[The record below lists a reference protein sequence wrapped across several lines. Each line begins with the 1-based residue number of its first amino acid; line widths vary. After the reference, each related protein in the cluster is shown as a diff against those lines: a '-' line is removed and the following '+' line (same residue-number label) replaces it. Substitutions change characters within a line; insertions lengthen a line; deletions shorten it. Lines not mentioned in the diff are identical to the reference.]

1 MTNTLTTRAEI
12 VSFDSEPLILVNSED
27 EAVGEMLKADC
38 HRDGGKLHRAF
49 SLFVFNASNQLLVHQ
64 RAASKP
70 LWGGFWTN
78 SCCSHP
84 RVGETME
91 EAIARRSAEELG
103 FTTDMRFIYK
113 FEYTAHFKD
122 IGTEHELCSV
132 FIGEYDGKLSIN
144 AEEISDYRWL
154 STAEVDQ
161 LLADDQQATTPWFA
175 MEWRQLKDQGLV

>member
-1 MTNTLTTRAEI
+1 
-12 VSFDSEPLILVNSED
+12 
-27 EAVGEMLKADC
+27 
-38 HRDGGKLHRAF
+38 
-49 SLFVFNASNQLLVHQ
+49 
-64 RAASKP
+64 
-70 LWGGFWTN
+70 
-78 SCCSHP
+78 
-84 RVGETME
+84 ME

-132 FIGEYDGKLSIN
+132 FIGEYDGELSIN

-154 STAEVDQ
+154 SNAEVDQ

-175 MEWRQLKDQGLV
+175 MEWRQLKEQGLV

>member
-1 MTNTLTTRAEI
+1 
-12 VSFDSEPLILVNSED
+12 
-27 EAVGEMLKADC
+27 
-38 HRDGGKLHRAF
+38 
-49 SLFVFNASNQLLVHQ
+49 
-64 RAASKP
+64 
-70 LWGGFWTN
+70 
-78 SCCSHP
+78 
-84 RVGETME
+84 ME

-175 MEWRQLKDQGLV
+175 MEWRQLKEQGLV

>member
-12 VSFDSEPLILVNSED
+12 VSFDSEPLILVNSKD
-27 EAVGEMLKADC
+27 EAIGEMLKADC
-38 HRDGGKLHRAF
+38 HQDGGKLHRAF
-49 SLFVFNASNQLLVHQ
+49 SLFIFNSSNQLLVHQ
-64 RAASKP
+64 RANSKP

-84 RVGETME
+84 RVGEAME
-91 EAIARRSAEELG
+91 EAIARRSEEELG

-132 FIGEYDGKLSIN
+132 FIGEYDGELSIN
-144 AEEISDYRWL
+144 SEEISDYRWL

-161 LLADDQQATTPWFA
+161 LLADDHRATTPWFA
-175 MEWRQLKDQGLV
+175 MEWQQLKDQGLV